1 MASKHPPRDRCGLE
15 FAVERLE
22 DRIVLSA
29 ATDIAVVGLTYNSVD
44 GYVPYVQEL
53 RWGEDRRISGSLL
66 TPGDSGPEDP
76 VPTTITDLIHAP
88 GGGVR
93 LLDTSGLFD
102 VDNRIGSRFD
112 TPAGYPLGWV
122 GAEQGV
128 EDAARAD
135 VAAVIQRSPNATGA
149 DLTGTWTVQFT
160 QVLGS
165 LVYTRNGTLSLTP
178 TGGFFALAF
187 GSAGDPVFAG
197 QGFEFTG
204 APVNG
209 RFPIRMGNSDTGYLY
224 LSADKSV
231 IAFVDLD
238 LTDSDTWMGVG
249 VRRGS
254 ALKTADLVGS
264 YRAGVLFESQRL
276 SDASEG
282 DLTASWRIDL
292 ASDGTFK
299 VFDLAEAD
307 AGGTLIPELSG
318 TWVAN
323 AGAITLSD
331 PDLDAEVLL
340 TMSDNGLSGIVA
352 GIRVQDL
359 TSPERPMGL
368 LSRISSATSP
378 TIETSVFSSVL
389 DADGQPLVFD
399 LRQPDD
405 AWSVVD
411 LGRFAMPDPDFP
423 DSDFGV
429 AATDIGSFQTP
440 DGRLVAVVNSTETL
454 LAYERDDEGFWHAK
468 DLIRSLPSAEAITS
482 RLTVFVD
489 RDGVGYVA
497 GVTEEGEVV
506 TYEFD
511 PSPADGEEAW
521 SYANISDEH
530 LTPRSQTTPVFV
542 GPLTSFI
549 TPWNALNIVGLDAD
563 GNIQAVWTG
572 NGGIEWNASNLS
584 QITGAP
590 PLVSG
595 LTAFVT
601 SWKAINIV
609 GLDGDGNVLATWW
622 VPAFGGNWQIVDL
635 TANVGSTP
643 LAGDSLTSFIA
654 PWGALNIIGRTSAG
668 DVVAYWWT
676 PTIEDGRWQ
685 VANLTASF
693 EPGDPKPDAQLRGQ
707 AGTGF
712 GGELSILGTD
722 SDSGDLIR
730 LFFRVED
737 DVWASENVTAIADYV

>member
-1 MASKHPPRDRCGLE
+1 MASKHPARDRCGPE
-15 FAVERLE
+15 FAIERLE

-29 ATDIAVVGLTYNSVD
+29 ATDIAVVGLSFDSVD

-53 RWGEDRRISGSLL
+53 RWAEDRRISGSLF
-66 TPGDSGPEDP
+66 TPGDTGPEDP
-76 VPTTITDLIHAP
+76 VPTTISDLIHAP

-93 LLDTSGLFD
+93 MIDTSGLFD
-102 VDNRIGSRFD
+102 ADNRLGARFD
-112 TPAGYPLGWV
+112 TPGGYPLGWV

-128 EDAARAD
+128 EADAMAD
-135 VAAVIQRSPNATGA
+135 VAAVIQRSPTATGA

-178 TGGFFALAF
+178 AGGFFALAF

-204 APVNG
+204 APENG
-209 RFPIRMGNSDTGYLY
+209 RFPIRMGNGDTGFLY

-238 LTDSDTWMGVG
+238 RTDSDTWMGVG

-282 DLTASWRIDL
+282 DLTAAWRIDL
-292 ASDGTFK
+292 EADGTFEL
-299 VFDLAEAD
+299 FDLAESD

-318 TWVAN
+318 TWVASG
-323 AGAITLSD
+323 GAITLTD

-340 TMSDNGLSGIVA
+340 TISDNGLSGIVT

-368 LSRISSATSP
+368 LSKISADTSP

-405 AWSVVD
+405 EWSVVD
-411 LGRFAMPDPDFP
+411 LGRFALPDPDFP
-423 DSDFGV
+423 ESDFGD

-440 DGRLVAVVNSTETL
+440 DGRLVAVVNSAETL

-468 DLIRSLPSAEAITS
+468 DLIRSLTGAEAITS
-482 RLTVFVD
+482 SMTVFVD
-489 RDGVGYVA
+489 RRDVGYVA
-497 GVTEEGEVV
+497 GVSEAGDVI

-511 PSPADGEEAW
+511 PAADEGEEAW
-521 SYANISDEH
+521 SYANISAEH
-530 LTPRSQTTPVFV
+530 LTPRGQTTPVFV
-542 GPLTSFI
+542 GPLTSFV
-549 TPWNALNIVGLDAD
+549 TTWNALNIVGLDAE

-572 NGGIEWNASNLS
+572 NGGVEWNASNLS

-622 VPAFGGNWQIVDL
+622 VPAFGGNWQVVDL
-635 TANVGSTP
+635 TANVGTTP

-654 PWGALNIIGRTSAG
+654 PWGALNIIGRTAAG

-693 EPGDPKPDAQLRGQ
+693 EPGDPKPEAQLRGQ
-707 AGTGF
+707 AGSDF

-722 SDSGDLIR
+722 SDTGDLIR
-730 LFFRVED
+730 LFFRVQD
-737 DVWASENVTAIADYV
+737 DVWASENVSDIAAYV